1 MYSALNA
8 HALGALAEVA
18 GAGFN
23 THLGTILPALLSAM
37 GGENKVKKIKISS
50 LLYLYESYCYLW
62 LRFSFFLQEVQEL
75 AQEAA
80 ERVVLV
86 IDEEGVE
93 TLLSELLKG
102 VSDSQVCL

>member
-1 MYSALNA
+1 M
-8 HALGALAEVA
+8 
-18 GAGFN
+18 
-23 THLGTILPALLSAM
+23 
-37 GGENKVKKIKISS
+37 
-50 LLYLYESYCYLW
+50 YESYCYLI
-62 LRFSFFLQEVQEL
+62 LRFYFLSQEVQEL

-102 VSDSQVCL
+102 VADSQVSL

>member
-1 MYSALNA
+1 VYSALNA

-37 GGENKVKKIKISS
+37 GGENK
-50 LLYLYESYCYLW
+50 
-62 LRFSFFLQEVQEL
+62 EVQEL